1 MFTGI
6 IEAAGK
12 IESIEHGPDG
22 GRLRVNLASAPAIAD
37 GMKLG
42 DSISVNGCCL
52 TVVEFAADH
61 FSADLS
67 GETLRRTSL
76 GERKPGDP
84 VNLERPLATGGRLG
98 GHFVQGHVD
107 GIGHVTRL
115 VPEGA
120 EGTSWW
126 LSVSIPEDLRRYVA
140 EKGSI
145 AIDGIS
151 LTVARW
157 RTNSAVAG
165 LATQPDVAPA
175 DGKRTGVRRSL
186 WSNMDEVRR
195 SLGEGGRRRRLRRH
209 PIHLRA
215 NKRPR
220 NGSRQRRK
228 SRSRHPR
235 EIRGKPSRV
244 AHHSCA
250 IRHRRTEIAPHHQQ
264 TSQKKA
270 FSIYDSCGTL
280 IDMRASVL

>member
-12 IESIEHGPDG
+12 IDSIEHGPDG
-22 GRLRVNLASAPAIAD
+22 GRLRVSLANAPAVAE

-84 VNLERPLATGGRLG
+84 VNLERPLAAGGRLG

-115 VPEGA
+115 APEGA
-120 EGTSWW
+120 EGSSWW
-126 LSVSIPEDLRRYVA
+126 LSVSIPDDLRRYVA

-157 RTNSAVAG
+157 QNQSAVAS
-165 LATQPDVAPA
+165 AKA
-175 DGKRTGVRRSL
+175 DGIADFAVIPFTYEQTNVHAMAIGNAVNLEVDILAKYVESL
-186 WSNMDEVRR
+186 V
-195 SLGEGGRRRRLRRH
+195 
-209 PIHLRA
+209 A
-215 NKRPR
+215 
-220 NGSRQRRK
+220 SRGTPTPSAAPK
-228 SRSRHPR
+228 SRLTIS
-235 EIRGKPSRV
+235 K
-244 AHHSCA
+244 
-250 IRHRRTEIAPHHQQ
+250 
-264 TSQKKA
+264 
-270 FSIYDSCGTL
+270 L
-280 IDMRASVL
+280 IEEGF